1 MRRKDVVNMLPF
13 WIFVAFMGGL
23 VVGSLVA
30 DALGKLPT
38 AEQLEAE
45 DRARYKKIE
54 GWS

>member
-1 MRRKDVVNMLPF
+1 MIEI
-13 WIFVAFMGGL
+13 WIFAVFMGGL
-23 VVGSLVA
+23 VVGSLIA
-30 DALGKLPT
+30 NALGKLPN

>member
-1 MRRKDVVNMLPF
+1 MIEI
-13 WIFVAFMGGL
+13 WIFAVFMGGL
-23 VVGSLVA
+23 VVGSLIA
-30 DALGKLPT
+30 NAMGKLPN